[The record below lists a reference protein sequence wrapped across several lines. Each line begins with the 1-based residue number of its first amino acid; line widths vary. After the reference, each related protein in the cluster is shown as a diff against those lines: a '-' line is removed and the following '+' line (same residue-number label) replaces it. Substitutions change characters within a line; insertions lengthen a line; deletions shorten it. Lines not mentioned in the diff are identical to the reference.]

1 VLRKLIYTENNQKR
15 IAKNKVN
22 SKICVYCGN
31 EFKLESNSQRYCSI
45 KCKSDAGVI
54 KKTLPR
60 ERKCFHCNQ
69 KFKPSVHNQI
79 YCSKECQNKV
89 LSNKRQEKLIVNSL
103 REKKCL
109 WCDKTFIITGGNNR
123 YCSSSCKSEN
133 EKKINKLS
141 YDKNKVLLGGFN
153 EERGCIECGLI
164 FTASNG
170 KQVFCSEQCKYKN
183 QYRRR
188 KESGNTGY
196 DGEYM
201 RKYHKQRRET
211 DPQFNMIGRIRHRT
225 RLAIKNG
232 GFTKKSKT
240 YEMLGCDWTT
250 LKDHIEKQFATG
262 MSWDNMNEWDLD
274 HIYPLSWCSTIEE
287 LEIYSHYTNLQP
299 LWRKDNLSK
308 GNKFIG

>member
-1 VLRKLIYTENNQKR
+1 MRK
-15 IAKNKVN
+15 IALMGKNKVLLGEAGACVALVSTLQEHHSN
-22 SKICVYCGN
+22 AAVCEHACNAMRKIALMG
-31 EFKLESNSQRYCSI
+31 K
-45 KCKSDAGVI
+45 
-54 KKTLPR
+54 
-60 ERKCFHCNQ
+60 
-69 KFKPSVHNQI
+69 
-79 YCSKECQNKV
+79 NKV
-89 LSNKRQEKLIVNSL
+89 LLGEAGACVALVSALQEHHSNAAVCVQACGAMSIAAN
-103 REKKCL
+103 
-109 WCDKTFIITGGNNR
+109 
-123 YCSSSCKSEN
+123 
-133 EKKINKLS
+133 
-141 YDKNKVLLGGFN
+141 DKNKVLLGGFN